1 MTLIASS
8 NNPRKGQAIILFT
21 LMLGTVFVP
30 MVGMGIDGVRAYLV
44 KAKLSTAID
53 GAAIAAASS
62 LSSGSG
68 ETAQAANAVATA
80 TEVADS
86 NFPVGYFGSSLQS
99 GSPTVCVD
107 PGDGSNP
114 CGLGTGGTVNTY
126 KKRTVVI
133 TAYATVPTLFMR
145 IIGYPTTTVAA
156 TGQASRR
163 DVRVVLVIDRSSSMT
178 SIDSDT
184 GNTAIVDAVNQAG
197 IFVGK
202 FAPGRDELGL
212 VVMGGSAIVA
222 YPPRNPANDPTLLS
236 SFTAPDTNWN
246 SASPS
251 LPYLI
256 TQIKGG
262 SNTGTAEALYL
273 AYMTLKADA
282 ATNTALPDMLNVI
295 VFFTDGLPNGITT
308 FANDPNGTS
317 LKSTSP
323 CTYRTS
329 GSTHPM
335 KAWFAQWNGDT
346 PNDSQGGKG
355 LFTPMMTTQYP
366 GTSGNDIVKWMQNPG
381 TDNNIAT
388 NTDNCS
394 FDNPSSNNDY
404 ISHDFSKIPDQDLY
418 GNRTNF
424 DTTTTPALYTYGTY
438 YANAGGIAYN
448 NTKINDSYQVGL
460 ASWNA
465 AADQSW
471 KIWNNMIYNSA
482 TRTIIAD
489 PNPIDPVIFTI
500 GYWHT
505 SEQPDATLMN
515 IMANTTAS
523 PIVVST
529 KMHGQYFQATSAD
542 QVNQAFADIAS
553 EILRLAQ

>member
-1 MTLIASS
+1 MTPIASS
-8 NNPRKGQAIILFT
+8 KNPRKGQAIIMFT

-44 KAKLSTAID
+44 KAKLSTAVD

-62 LSSGSG
+62 LSNGSG
-68 ETAQAANAVATA
+68 EAAQSANAVATA
-80 TEVADS
+80 TEVADA
-86 NFPVGYFGSSLQS
+86 NFPTGYFGSALLS
-99 GSPTVCVD
+99 GSPSVCVD

-133 TAYATVPTLFMR
+133 TAYAIVPTLFMR
-145 IIGYPTTTVAA
+145 IIGYSTTTVFA

-178 SIDSDT
+178 SSAGD
-184 GNTAIVDAVNQAG
+184 GNTAIQDAVTQAG

-222 YPPRNPANDPTLLS
+222 YPPRNPALDPTLLS

-246 SASPS
+246 TASPS

-256 TQIKGG
+256 SQIQGG

-308 FANDPNGTS
+308 FANDPNDPS
-317 LKSTSP
+317 PPLKSTSP
-323 CTYRTS
+323 CTYRTN
-329 GSTHPM
+329 GSTNPM
-335 KAWFAQWNGDT
+335 KAWFAQWNGDA
-346 PNDSQGGKG
+346 NDTSGAKG

-366 GTSGNDIVKWMQNPG
+366 GTSGNDTVKWMQNPG
-381 TDNNIAT
+381 GDNAIAI
-388 NTDNCS
+388 NTTNCS

-404 ISHDFSKIPDQDLY
+404 ISHDFSKIPSQDLY
-418 GNRTNF
+418 GNSTSGGVN
-424 DTTTTPALYTYGTY
+424 PNTYKLGNY
-438 YANAGGIAYN
+438 YLNYGQIAYN
-448 NTKINDSYQVGL
+448 NTGINDSYQVGL

-465 AADQSW
+465 ALDQCW
-471 KIWNNMIYNSA
+471 KIWNDLIYNSA
-482 TRTIIAD
+482 TRTTGPD

-505 SEQPDATLMN
+505 DEQPDATLMN

-523 PIVVST
+523 PLVVST
-529 KMHGQYFQATSAD
+529 KMHGQYFLATSAD
-542 QVNQAFADIAS
+542 QVSQAFADIAS